1 MPSAHPIELRERLVE
16 AYRCGEGG
24 YLVLSRRFCVG
35 EATAKRWVWQYQRDG
50 KVVIQKKRGGTPTTI
65 ERADLEEILARHRD
79 ANAGEITAA
88 YNRTRRGRQRRHLSS
103 IKRALRREG
112 YVVKKNGYVQSNNS
126 DQMSSLSGSN
136 IGARFEK

>member
-1 MPSAHPIELRERLVE
+1 
-16 AYRCGEGG
+16 
-24 YLVLSRRFCVG
+24 
-35 EATAKRWVWQYQRDG
+35 
-50 KVVIQKKRGGTPTTI
+50 VVIQKKRGGTPTTI

-136 IGARFEK
+136 IGVRFEK